1 MLLGF
6 DENYSEL
13 VHLLLFCCFDKDHA
27 QKQLMKK
34 ELILAYISRDM
45 KACSGGEGKSVD
57 RHGGASRKLVI
68 TWSSTQRKERMGGE
82 RNREWDKAI
91 NTPQKGCES

>member
-1 MLLGF
+1 
-6 DENYSEL
+6 
-13 VHLLLFCCFDKDHA
+13 
-27 QKQLMKK
+27 
-34 ELILAYISRDM
+34 M
-45 KACSGGEGKSVD
+45 KACSGGEGMSVD